1 MTLQGQWHSEQ
12 RVKKDVRPYFPVGGW
27 LQWVVGRWVSRFSTG
42 SWVSQLAGKAQAV
55 SWTSVRWNPGKCR
68 CKWIMIQRCRKLE
81 TKSMRLNKETL
92 GSNKTRRPI
101 YCCCLADDLA
111 KSGVWTGLR
120 ATLIAE
126 RDPGLCT
133 GAGPELHAKD
143 ESMHQSN
150 TDTPDHWQLNGPYQ
164 TVCFRLFYREMQM

>member
-1 MTLQGQWHSEQ
+1 MEKGGNFRGWIYCNKRECYYFQCRRKQVSFIVRWIKKVAYLANWWTKAIDGGVTLQGQWHSEQ
-12 RVKKDVRPYFPVGGW
+12 RVKKDVRPYFPGGGW

-42 SWVSQLAGKAQAV
+42 SWVNQLAGKVQAV

-92 GSNKTRRPI
+92 YRPI

-111 KSGVWTGLR
+111 KSGVLTG
-120 ATLIAE
+120 
-126 RDPGLCT
+126 P
-133 GAGPELHAKD
+133 
-143 ESMHQSN
+143 
-150 TDTPDHWQLNGPYQ
+150 
-164 TVCFRLFYREMQM
+164 